1 MRDALVHPVIVPR
14 ASSRRADIRQRAFR
28 PLRRGDT
35 PTYGPADFGVP
46 FAAGYFPKAAQI
58 VSGANHACVLSDHVL
73 CWETIS
79 KRPPISGASVVEPPD
94 GSAFTQI
101 AAGDDHTCGAT
112 T

>member
-14 ASSRRADIRQRAFR
+14 ASSRRAGIRQRAFR

-73 CWETIS
+73 CWGDDQQAP
-79 KRPPISGASVVEPPD
+79 PPISGASVVEPPD
-94 GSAFTQI
+94 GSAFT
-101 AAGDDHTCGAT
+101 
-112 T
+112 